1 MLVRND
7 IMGVLSVEHTA
18 GSYGRQQRV
27 QNVIVAASTENH
39 EDEHAG
45 YS

>member
-18 GSYGRQQRV
+18 TGRQQRV
-27 QNVIVAASTENH
+27 QDVIVAASTENH